1 MRESTGD
8 AAHGPR
14 PRGGHA
20 AFTDTA
26 GDIPTRDTVTAT
38 AGDIPTRDTVTA
50 TAGDIKKAA
59 GQGSPPVG
67 EVADYFAAL
76 AFGATTTIPV
86 ATI

>member
-1 MRESTGD
+1 MRAAIAEEDRGPAGPGRTADST
-8 AAHGPR
+8 AAI
-14 PRGGHA
+14 
-20 AFTDTA
+20 A
-26 GDIPTRDTVTAT
+26 GRHVGEPAIATVTAT
-38 AGDIPTRDTVTA
+38 AGDTK
-50 TAGDIKKAA
+50 KKAA